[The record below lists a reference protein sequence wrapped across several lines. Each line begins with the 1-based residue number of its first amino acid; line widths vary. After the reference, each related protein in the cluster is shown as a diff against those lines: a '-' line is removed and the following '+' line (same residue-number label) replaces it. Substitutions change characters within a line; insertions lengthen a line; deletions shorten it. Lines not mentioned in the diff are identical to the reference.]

1 MRLYK
6 LFVYLLLVIAA
17 GVAII
22 ALADNSFRLGVLATV
37 IAFLAIVGIW
47 DMRQDRHSIL
57 RNYPIV
63 GHLRWIFEAIRPE
76 FRQYFFESSTSC
88 LLYTSDAADE

>member
-22 ALADNSFRLGVLATV
+22 ALAYNSFRLGVLATV
-37 IAFLAIVGIW
+37 FAFLAIVGIW

-63 GHLRWIFEAIRPE
+63 GH
-76 FRQYFFESSTSC
+76 
-88 LLYTSDAADE
+88 